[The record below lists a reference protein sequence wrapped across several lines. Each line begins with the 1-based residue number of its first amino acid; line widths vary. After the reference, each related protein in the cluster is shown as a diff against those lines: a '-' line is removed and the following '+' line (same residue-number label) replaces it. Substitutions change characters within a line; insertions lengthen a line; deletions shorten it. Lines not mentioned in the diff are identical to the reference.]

1 MDSFEEKFP
10 WNFMPYHQGYPMP
23 GAMMPVESPMVPWM
37 GMAGGYPVYPANMYP
52 QAYLDEMQ
60 NERDM
65 KKMKELY
72 PEVAKD
78 VLSVVEDECDQ
89 MEYDGSMMFDEYPD
103 KVMFERIKNRI
114 YDKVQ
119 EKYPVEE
126 EDDRDQAMV
135 MQQEVYRR
143 YPPRKNWLGDIIE
156 VLLYQEMY
164 RRRCRRRSCRRRE
177 PRHRAPAEPVPI
189 FRALACASHLRFL
202 S

>member
-23 GAMMPVESPMVPWM
+23 GAMMPVESPMAPWM
-37 GMAGGYPVYPANMYP
+37 GMAVGYPVYPANMYP

-164 RRRCRRRSCRRRE
+164 RRRCRRRSCCRRY
-177 PRHRAPAEPVPI
+177 
-189 FRALACASHLRFL
+189 
-202 S
+202 

>member
-119 EKYPVEE
+119 ELFCNFPAFFFHAIFSSPLNSTL
-126 EDDRDQAMV
+126 DSTFHS
-135 MQQEVYRR
+135 
-143 YPPRKNWLGDIIE
+143 
-156 VLLYQEMY
+156 LLNSMFFY
-164 RRRCRRRSCRRRE
+164 
-177 PRHRAPAEPVPI
+177 
-189 FRALACASHLRFL
+189 
-202 S
+202 

>member
-10 WNFMPYHQGYPMP
+10 WNFMSYHQGYPMP
-23 GAMMPVESPMVPWM
+23 GAMMPVESPMAPWM

-135 MQQEVYRR
+135 MQQEVGDVIRR
-143 YPPRKNWLGDIIE
+143 VKLAGGHNRGASVSGNVPQE
-156 VLLYQEMY
+156 VQTAKLPQEILNSS
-164 RRRCRRRSCRRRE
+164 RTHVEPGILRS
-177 PRHRAPAEPVPI
+177 VSKK
-189 FRALACASHLRFL
+189 FKLWF
-202 S
+202 

>member
-1 MDSFEEKFP
+1 
-10 WNFMPYHQGYPMP
+10 MPYHQGYPMP
-23 GAMMPVESPMVPWM
+23 GAMMPVESPMAPWM

-89 MEYDGSMMFDEYPD
+89 MEYDGSVMYDEYPD
-103 KVMFERIKNRI
+103 KVMLERIKNRI
-114 YDKVQ
+114 YDKLQ

-126 EDDRDQAMV
+126 EDDRDQAMI
-135 MQQEVYRR
+135 MQQEVRRR
-143 YPPRKNWLGDIIE
+143 YPPHKNWLGDMIE
-156 VLLYQEMY
+156 VLLYQEMHH
-164 RRRCRRRSCRRRE
+164 RRCRRRNCRRGW
-177 PRHRAPAEPVPI
+177 
-189 FRALACASHLRFL
+189 
-202 S
+202 

>member
-10 WNFMPYHQGYPMP
+10 WNFMSYHQGYPVA
-23 GAMMPVESPMVPWM
+23 GQMMPVGNPMAPWM

-164 RRRCRRRSCRRRE
+164 RRRCRRRSCRRRY
-177 PRHRAPAEPVPI
+177 
-189 FRALACASHLRFL
+189 
-202 S
+202 

>member
-1 MDSFEEKFP
+1 MDYNQEQFFRAQFDVPK
-10 WNFMPYHQGYPMP
+10 MPFYMSYPMQ
-23 GAMMPVESPMVPWM
+23 
-37 GMAGGYPVYPANMYP
+37 NL
-52 QAYLDEMQ
+52 YLTEM
-60 NERDM
+60 EYEKDM
-65 KKMKELY
+65 DRMKELY
-72 PEVAKD
+72 PKEVGRI
-78 VLSVVEDECDQ
+78 VECVEDECDR
-89 MEYDGSMMFDEYPD
+89 MEYEGSLMFDEYPD

-164 RRRCRRRSCRRRE
+164 RRRCRRRSCRRR
-177 PRHRAPAEPVPI
+177 VKI
-189 FRALACASHLRFL
+189 L
-202 S
+202 

>member
-1 MDSFEEKFP
+1 
-10 WNFMPYHQGYPMP
+10 
-23 GAMMPVESPMVPWM
+23 
-37 GMAGGYPVYPANMYP
+37 MYP

-119 EKYPVEE
+119 EKYQV
-126 EDDRDQAMV
+126 D
-135 MQQEVYRR
+135 
-143 YPPRKNWLGDIIE
+143 
-156 VLLYQEMY
+156 
-164 RRRCRRRSCRRRE
+164 
-177 PRHRAPAEPVPI
+177 
-189 FRALACASHLRFL
+189 
-202 S
+202 

>member
-1 MDSFEEKFP
+1 MS
-10 WNFMPYHQGYPMP
+10 YHQGYPTP

-126 EDDRDQAMV
+126 TGAFLLGAKEENCESTMYETICMASSGFNIFSKK
-135 MQQEVYRR
+135 RR
-143 YPPRKNWLGDIIE
+143 KRWQKKRN
-156 VLLYQEMY
+156 
-164 RRRCRRRSCRRRE
+164 
-177 PRHRAPAEPVPI
+177 
-189 FRALACASHLRFL
+189 
-202 S
+202 

>member
-1 MDSFEEKFP
+1 
-10 WNFMPYHQGYPMP
+10 
-23 GAMMPVESPMVPWM
+23 MPVESPMVPWM

-126 EDDRDQAMV
+126 EDDRDQVCWSSFYFFINLGNIITNDSKTHHDQASDD
-135 MQQEVYRR
+135 QDQKDHC
-143 YPPRKNWLGDIIE
+143 RKTFYCMSGKITYKRFNTKHDRKQKSKDTCHRHKLH
-156 VLLYQEMY
+156 
-164 RRRCRRRSCRRRE
+164 RSC
-177 PRHRAPAEPVPI
+177 
-189 FRALACASHLRFL
+189 
-202 S
+202 

>member
-1 MDSFEEKFP
+1 
-10 WNFMPYHQGYPMP
+10 MPYHQGYPMP
-23 GAMMPVESPMVPWM
+23 GAMMPVESPMAPWM
-37 GMAGGYPVYPANMYP
+37 GMAVGYPVYPANMYP

-65 KKMKELY
+65 KKMKE
-72 PEVAKD
+72 
-78 VLSVVEDECDQ
+78 
-89 MEYDGSMMFDEYPD
+89 
-103 KVMFERIKNRI
+103 NRI

-164 RRRCRRRSCRRRE
+164 RRRCRRRSCRRRY
-177 PRHRAPAEPVPI
+177 
-189 FRALACASHLRFL
+189 
-202 S
+202 

>member
-23 GAMMPVESPMVPWM
+23 GAMMPVESPMAPWM
-37 GMAGGYPVYPANMYP
+37 GMAVGYPVYPANMYP

-103 KVMFERIKNRI
+103 KVMFERIKTGFMIRF
-114 YDKVQ
+114 
-119 EKYPVEE
+119 
-126 EDDRDQAMV
+126 
-135 MQQEVYRR
+135 RR
-143 YPPRKNWLGDIIE
+143 NIRSK
-156 VLLYQEMY
+156 
-164 RRRCRRRSCRRRE
+164 RRMTGIRRWSCSKRCTDVIRR
-177 PRHRAPAEPVPI
+177 VKTGWGT
-189 FRALACASHLRFL
+189 
-202 S
+202 

>member
-10 WNFMPYHQGYPMP
+10 WNFMSYHQGYPMP

-135 MQQEVYRR
+135 MQQEV
-143 YPPRKNWLGDIIE
+143 
-156 VLLYQEMY
+156 
-164 RRRCRRRSCRRRE
+164 
-177 PRHRAPAEPVPI
+177 
-189 FRALACASHLRFL
+189 
-202 S
+202 

>member
-10 WNFMPYHQGYPMP
+10 WNFMSYHQGYPMP
-23 GAMMPVESPMVPWM
+23 GAMMPVESPMAPWM

-103 KVMFERIKNRI
+103 KVMFERIKTGFMIRF
-114 YDKVQ
+114 
-119 EKYPVEE
+119 
-126 EDDRDQAMV
+126 
-135 MQQEVYRR
+135 RR
-143 YPPRKNWLGDIIE
+143 NIRSKRRMTGIRRWLCS
-156 VLLYQEMY
+156 
-164 RRRCRRRSCRRRE
+164 RR
-177 PRHRAPAEPVPI
+177 
-189 FRALACASHLRFL
+189 
-202 S
+202 

>member
-1 MDSFEEKFP
+1 
-10 WNFMPYHQGYPMP
+10 
-23 GAMMPVESPMVPWM
+23 
-37 GMAGGYPVYPANMYP
+37 MYP

-135 MQQEVYRR
+135 MQQEVRRR
-143 YPPRKNWLGDIIE
+143 YPPHKNWLGDMIE

-164 RRRCRRRSCRRRE
+164 RRRCRRRSCRRRY
-177 PRHRAPAEPVPI
+177 
-189 FRALACASHLRFL
+189 
-202 S
+202 

>member
-1 MDSFEEKFP
+1 MRYEQPIPFYMAYPFLLPLDQEQAQDKDLQVMKTFYSRRAARIQEK
-10 WNFMPYHQGYPMP
+10 
-23 GAMMPVESPMVPWM
+23 A
-37 GMAGGYPVYPANMYP
+37 
-52 QAYLDEMQ
+52 D
-60 NERDM
+60 R
-65 KKMKELY
+65 
-72 PEVAKD
+72 
-78 VLSVVEDECDQ
+78 ECDQ

-164 RRRCRRRSCRRRE
+164 RRRCRRRSCRRRY
-177 PRHRAPAEPVPI
+177 
-189 FRALACASHLRFL
+189 
-202 S
+202 

>member
-1 MDSFEEKFP
+1 M
-10 WNFMPYHQGYPMP
+10 
-23 GAMMPVESPMVPWM
+23 
-37 GMAGGYPVYPANMYP
+37 
-52 QAYLDEMQ
+52 
-60 NERDM
+60 
-65 KKMKELY
+65 
-72 PEVAKD
+72 AKD

-135 MQQEVYRR
+135 MQQEVRRR

-164 RRRCRRRSCRRRE
+164 RRRCRRRSCRRRY
-177 PRHRAPAEPVPI
+177 
-189 FRALACASHLRFL
+189 
-202 S
+202 

>member
-23 GAMMPVESPMVPWM
+23 GAMMPVESPMAPWM
-37 GMAGGYPVYPANMYP
+37 GMAVGYPVYPANMYP

-60 NERDM
+60 NEQDM

-143 YPPRKNWLGDIIE
+143 YPPRKTGWGHNRGASVSGNVPQE
-156 VLLYQEMY
+156 VQTAKLPQEILNSS
-164 RRRCRRRSCRRRE
+164 RTHVEPGILRS
-177 PRHRAPAEPVPI
+177 V
-189 FRALACASHLRFL
+189 
-202 S
+202 

>member
-1 MDSFEEKFP
+1 MS
-10 WNFMPYHQGYPMP
+10 YHQGYPMP
-23 GAMMPVESPMVPWM
+23 GAMMPVESPMAPWM

-103 KVMFERIKNRI
+103 KVMFERIKTGFMIRF
-114 YDKVQ
+114 
-119 EKYPVEE
+119 
-126 EDDRDQAMV
+126 
-135 MQQEVYRR
+135 RR
-143 YPPRKNWLGDIIE
+143 NIRSKRRMTGSGDGHAAGGKE
-156 VLLYQEMY
+156 T
-164 RRRCRRRSCRRRE
+164 
-177 PRHRAPAEPVPI
+177 
-189 FRALACASHLRFL
+189 L
-202 S
+202 SAA

>member
-23 GAMMPVESPMVPWM
+23 GAMMPVESPMAPWM

-65 KKMKELY
+65 KKMKEL
-72 PEVAKD
+72 
-78 VLSVVEDECDQ
+78 
-89 MEYDGSMMFDEYPD
+89 YPD

-164 RRRCRRRSCRRRE
+164 RRRCRRRSCRRRY
-177 PRHRAPAEPVPI
+177 
-189 FRALACASHLRFL
+189 
-202 S
+202 

>member
-1 MDSFEEKFP
+1 MRYEQPIPFYMAYPFLLPLDQEQAQEKDLQVMKSFYSRRAARIQEK
-10 WNFMPYHQGYPMP
+10 
-23 GAMMPVESPMVPWM
+23 A
-37 GMAGGYPVYPANMYP
+37 
-52 QAYLDEMQ
+52 D
-60 NERDM
+60 R
-65 KKMKELY
+65 
-72 PEVAKD
+72 
-78 VLSVVEDECDQ
+78 ECDR

-164 RRRCRRRSCRRRE
+164 RRRCRRRSCRRRY
-177 PRHRAPAEPVPI
+177 
-189 FRALACASHLRFL
+189 
-202 S
+202 

>member
-10 WNFMPYHQGYPMP
+10 WNFMSYHQGYPMP
-23 GAMMPVESPMVPWM
+23 GAMMPVESPMAPWM

-103 KVMFERIKNRI
+103 KVMFEQIKNRI

-164 RRRCRRRSCRRRE
+164 RRRCRRRSCRRRY
-177 PRHRAPAEPVPI
+177 
-189 FRALACASHLRFL
+189 
-202 S
+202 